1 MWAVSPTGTIIED
14 GRSSRWFSAERVNRA
29 AFCRVWA
36 QVMVDDMRIKDDRDL
51 LLLQMSSNP
60 TDGDGCWQR
69 ARCGKTI
76 AIVCWRGA
84 QCRFLIATGGGS
96 RAEQWIRCM
105 GGVRR

>member
-1 MWAVSPTGTIIED
+1 MRAVSPTGTIIED
-14 GRSSRWFSAERVNRA
+14 GRSSRWFSAERVNPA
-29 AFCRVWA
+29 AFRRVWA
-36 QVMVDDMRIKDDRDL
+36 QVVVDDMRVKDHRNL
-51 LLLQMSSNP
+51 LLLQMSPNP

-84 QCRFLIATGGGS
+84 QCRLLIASGGGS